1 MERIG
6 GENTFFLILV
16 KCVHLSRTLTVSK
29 NSWKTLWWFL
39 SVKMLAVHL
48 ISFFFSKL
56 QEDPTKKVSATH
68 TNTSLFQTVHI
79 INTALV
85 MRGFEALQLKSSQL
99 WKCKLLM
106 HWIYALDWKSYFKCN
121 STRYINHQRYICHQ
135 WQTYSSNVLFPDLLP
150 RQFYQDLSRKRKW
163 LKEGQI
169 SDDFFE
175 DLQKCTWLKLSQRD
189 MAEVRVI

>member
-1 MERIG
+1 MVILISEDVGCSSHFLLFLQTPG
-6 GENTFFLILV
+6 GPHKEGECYTHKRN
-16 KCVHLSRTLTVSK
+16 TVS
-29 NSWKTLWWFL
+29 NSAYNEYTPGNEGAW
-39 SVKMLAVHL
+39 S
-48 ISFFFSKL
+48 SSY
-56 QEDPTKKVSATH
+56 
-68 TNTSLFQTVHI
+68 
-79 INTALV
+79 
-85 MRGFEALQLKSSQL
+85 LKSSKL

-106 HWIYALDWKSYFKCN
+106 HWIYALDWKSFFKCN

-135 WQTYSSNVLFPDLLP
+135 WQTYCSNVLFPDLRL

-189 MAEVRVI
+189 MAEVSTVI